1 MQKVHL
7 LQQQQAQANTYDQET
22 EFKKIEQIE
31 KDTQAV
37 NSRLLKAKQM
47 LKAAE
52 DSYAVVKS
60 RYDRESQKYSK
71 EEEVRRRLVE
81 GVAAIMSQIEADN

>member
-1 MQKVHL
+1 M
-7 LQQQQAQANTYDQET
+7 QQQAQANTFDQET

-37 NSRLLKAKQM
+37 SSRLLKAKQM
-47 LKAAE
+47 LNTAE
-52 DSYAVVKS
+52 DAYAVVKS
-60 RYDRESQKYSK
+60 RLDRENEKYSK

-81 GVAAIMSQIEADN
+81 GVAAIMRQIKADN